1 MDKNIPLQDLVKQ
14 NASIREQLIN
24 TFTEVIDSGRYVS
37 GPGVEN
43 FENEFANYVGA
54 KFGVGLSSGSSA
66 VELALKANGIE
77 SGDEVIV
84 PAVSWSTTYYPI
96 NQAGLVIKFV
106 DVNLAL

>member
-66 VELALKANGIE
+66 VELALKAKTKE
-77 SGDEVIV
+77 SSV
-84 PAVSWSTTYYPI
+84 A
-96 NQAGLVIKFV
+96 
-106 DVNLAL
+106 

>member
-43 FENEFANYVGA
+43 FENDEQLSFAELLTHAGFIVRTKAELIPCSVCRSAIPSETIYNKMKEHNM
-54 KFGVGLSSGSSA
+54 KF
-66 VELALKANGIE
+66 NFQ
-77 SGDEVIV
+77 
-84 PAVSWSTTYYPI
+84 WS
-96 NQAGLVIKFV
+96 NKCR
-106 DVNLAL
+106 NC